1 MAATLAF
8 ICAVSLLPV
17 VAVASGESEAD
28 DFARLLPEDPVSLL
42 QHSLEIEPLLV
53 KGQQPRAASSATEVS
68 GSSAP
73 SVPAIAQN
81 PAQNQATLPD
91 AADSA
96 AKELSESPAVAILA
110 EGGSTGESAAKVA
123 PLRQDVQLISEISAE
138 GEPITEVSA
147 EGEAAAF
154 RALAG
159 EPTSLAVQTDSSAE
173 APPRHAPDLVSLEV
187 PPQAEPQQ
195 AEARTPDVA
204 LPSGTGLP
212 PSVVAALL
220 AEQATPLKVAPRQE
234 VNRGFWSSYGT
245 NLIQAW
251 DASHGNTKR
260 ARAPMKSKKSLAG
273 KVWSF
278 TLESMNKVF
287 EADLLGVVSAA
298 PPMR

>member
-1 MAATLAF
+1 MALAF
-8 ICAVSLLPV
+8 ICAVSLLPL

-81 PAQNQATLPD
+81 PAQNQATLPA

-96 AKELSESPAVAILA
+96 AKELSESPEVAILA
-110 EGGSTGESAAKVA
+110 EGGSTGKSAAKVA
-123 PLRQDVQLISEISAE
+123 PLRQDVQLITEVSAE

-154 RALAG
+154 RALSG

-173 APPRHAPDLVSLEV
+173 APPHAPDLVSLEV
-187 PPQAEPQQ
+187 PPQAELQ
-195 AEARTPDVA
+195 AEARTPDLA